1 MQFNQNNLNQA
12 NSPYLRQH
20 KNNPIHWQEWSRDVL
35 NYAKQNNKIIFLS
48 IGYSTCHWCHVMA
61 NEAFS
66 DKEIADY
73 LNNHFV
79 SIKVDKEQRPDID
92 KQMMDF
98 LVSNTGSGGWP
109 LNVFLT
115 SNQNPFYSL
124 TYLTPENF
132 LELIKYIKN
141 FYEKNT
147 INKEF
152 QKSRIINPL
161 DIEEDFII
169 ETLKK
174 NFDLKSGG
182 FGLFNKFPLHSTM
195 LFMLH
200 YYEGTKNENIKF
212 MITKTLDA
220 MMEKGLN
227 DHLQGGFFR
236 YCVDSNWNIPHFEK
250 MLYDQAM
257 HLWIYCLSYKIF
269 KENKYKIISEK
280 IIDCLLL
287 TFFKSGF
294 FISAHDADTNH
305 EEGLTYLWSYNELKK
320 ILNRKEFNTLYKNYQ
335 IFESGNF
342 EGKIHFI
349 KKNQNFSDELIG
361 IEKKL
366 LEIRN
371 QREQPFKDEK
381 FITSWNSL
389 IGIALINAYRYFKKD
404 ECLEL
409 AKKLFSKIWNEHFYN
424 DKLFHSSFKGKI
436 QEHEF
441 LEDYASFLLFASYLH
456 EETNNYKRYMISL
469 YEKIKKFKEDN
480 WIESENK
487 DFIKVYSDYYDNPI
501 PSSASLAELALIRTE
516 ILLGN
521 NYLIKKKFKEPL
533 KNDFFNISIMIKK
546 GLFHIITSE
555 NKIDWENLPSNTIQ
569 KIGLTFSNCYKD
581 SCSLINNFHK

>member
-12 NSPYLRQH
+12 ASPYLRQH
-20 KNNPIHWQEWSRDVL
+20 KNNPIHWQEWSQDVL
-35 NYAKQNNKIIFLS
+35 DYAKENNKIIFLS

-61 NEAFS
+61 EEAFS

-79 SIKVDKEQRPDID
+79 SIKIDKEQRPDID

-98 LVSNTGSGGWP
+98 LISYTGNGGWP

-115 SNQNPFYSL
+115 SNQNPFYPL
-124 TYLTPENF
+124 TYLPLENF

-141 FYEKNT
+141 FYEKN
-147 INKEF
+147 NKKIEF
-152 QKSRIINPL
+152 QKSKIINPL
-161 DIEEDFII
+161 DIKEDFII
-169 ETLKK
+169 EILTK
-174 NFDLKSGG
+174 NFDHKSGG
-182 FGLFNKFPLHSTM
+182 FGLFHKFPLHSTM

-200 YYEGTKNENIKF
+200 YYEETKNENIKF

-236 YCVDSNWNIPHFEK
+236 YCVDNWNIPHFEK

-257 HLWIYCLSYKIF
+257 HLWVYCLSYKTF
-269 KENKYKIISEK
+269 EEEKYKIISEK
-280 IIDCLLL
+280 ILNCLLE
-287 TFFKSGF
+287 TFLESGF

-305 EEGLTYLWSYNELKK
+305 EEGLTYLWDYNELKK
-320 ILNRKEFNTLYKNYQ
+320 ILNQKEFDLLKENYQ
-335 IFESGNF
+335 ISDSGNF
-342 EGKIHFI
+342 KGKIHFI
-349 KKNQNFSDELIG
+349 KKNSYFSNEINH
-361 IEKKL
+361 IERKL

-371 QREQPFKDEK
+371 KKEQPFKDEK

-389 IGIALINAYRYFKKD
+389 AGIALINAYRYLKKN
-404 ECLEL
+404 EYLEL
-409 AKKLFSKIWNEHFYN
+409 AKKLFSKIYNEHFYN
-424 DKLFHSSFKGKI
+424 EKLFHSSFKEKF
-436 QEHEF
+436 QEQEF
-441 LEDYASFLLFASYLH
+441 LEDYASFLLFITYLH
-456 EETNNYKRYMISL
+456 EETNDYKEYIISIS
-469 YEKIKKFKEDN
+469 EKIKKFKEGDN

-501 PSSASLAELALIRTE
+501 SSSASLAELALIRTE

-521 NYLIKKKFKEPL
+521 NYLTKKKFKEPL
-533 KNDFFNISIMIKK
+533 KNDFLNISVLIKK

-555 NKIDWENLPSNTIQ
+555 NKLDWKNLPLNTIQ
-569 KIGLTFSNCYKD
+569 KIGSSFSDCYKG
-581 SCSLINNFHK
+581 SCRYINNY